1 MVTVTSQ
8 QSQSRATAN
17 KNGSCPF
24 LFLAGQSDATMPWSD
39 AANVCRTVTLRGEIN
54 KKQIFFFRW
63 CWIRQTARRTGSY
76 WSTASHLLAPGPAT
90 SVLRTRTLCSSKQTA
105 WQLSVASS
113 SSVLVPCPSHS
124 LRAVTG
130 RCGFLRRCW
139 TLVSGV
145 LIGEKNH
152 RTFCVGLVVASRR
165 CGAQEILKP
174 TRPPG
179 CRLAGRGGTSAR
191 RVHPESGN
199 KTKSF
204 ENAYLACLG
213 SSTSLHGSNKYFEV
227 CLK

>member
-1 MVTVTSQ
+1 MVTVKPW
-8 QSQSRATAN
+8 QSQSSPTTN
-17 KNGSCPF
+17 KNGSIPVFIFGGAVGC
-24 LFLAGQSDATMPWSD
+24 DN
-39 AANVCRTVTLRGEIN
+39 AAVGCDKVCRTVTLRDQTN
-54 KKQIFFFRW
+54 KKQIFFFSW
-63 CWIRQTARRTGSY
+63 CWVRKMVRRTGSY